1 LQALTTPF
9 SSQLSDFSVLSLVFG
24 LSMLNTDPAF
34 MTQIPFMAPSR
45 PIVVVDFGGKEWTSF
60 DGQSVQ
66 RLSTDDFLR
75 LDQWCKKGAMLIAER
90 AHLGCPRTNKS
101 LAQVYT
107 APELQDFY
115 RYASSLDI
123 EVRLFPQSQS
133 PKARAFAGIKIK
145 DDVNDTQAIYAYVL
159 SSPSVLNSLQHPPRS
174 FEPERWR
181 EAGWIFKD
189 DTNVILNVARRFNYK
204 TEGDKIT
211 SFVIDNLERLA
222 AIVPDDAKE
231 IFGLLHRKKDGSFY
245 ALDSQQGPSLSK
257 LYTLAALLLN
267 EEGNLRLRS
276 DTGRSPGIG
285 WLMRTQIATTPFH
298 YLGGIA
304 RSNIMWHGCK
314 NYVVSKMGTR
324 KAGPGGKLLSHYDF
338 SPAQTEQFRQLRKTY
353 MQAQRTMLSAMKSLL
368 V

>member
-1 LQALTTPF
+1 
-9 SSQLSDFSVLSLVFG
+9 
-24 LSMLNTDPAF
+24 MLNTDPAF
-34 MTQIPFMAPSR
+34 MSQIPFMAPPR

-66 RLSTDDFLR
+66 CLSTDDFLR
-75 LDQWCKKGAMLIAER
+75 LDQWCKKGTMLIVEH

-115 RYASSLDI
+115 RYALSLDI
-123 EVRLFPQSQS
+123 EVRLFPQSQT
-133 PKARAFAGIKIK
+133 PKARAFAGIKVK
-145 DDVNDTQAIYAYVL
+145 DDVNDAQGIFVYVL
-159 SSPSVLNSLQHPPRS
+159 SNPSVLDSLKHPPRS
-174 FEPERWR
+174 FEPEHWR
-181 EAGWIFKD
+181 EAGWVFKD

-267 EEGNLRLRS
+267 EEGNLRLRP

-298 YLGGIA
+298 HRGGIA

-314 NYVVSKMGTR
+314 NYVVGKMGTR
-324 KAGPGGKLLSHYDF
+324 KAGPGGKMLSHYDF
-338 SPAQTEQFRQLRKTY
+338 SPAQTDEFRQHRKTY